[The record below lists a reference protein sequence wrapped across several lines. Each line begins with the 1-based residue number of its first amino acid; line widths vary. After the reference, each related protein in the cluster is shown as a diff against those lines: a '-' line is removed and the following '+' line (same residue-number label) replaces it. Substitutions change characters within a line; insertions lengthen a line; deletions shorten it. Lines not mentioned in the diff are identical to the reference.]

1 MIELKDV
8 SKTYN
13 AGRSTEYRALK
24 QIDLHIGARQAV
36 AVVGPSG
43 SGKTTLLS
51 IIGCMSRPSSGR
63 IWVGGR
69 EVTSLPERF
78 AAETRSTTF
87 GFVFQNYHLIKGLS
101 VLENTMIPAHP
112 TGRMHRSVKESAM
125 ALLRKMNLE
134 ARAWQRVEH
143 LSGGEQQ
150 RTAFARALI
159 NDPSV
164 IIADEPT
171 AHLDSQLSN
180 TLLEIIAGLKKE
192 GKTFLIAS
200 HDPLVYQSSIVD
212 RVIAMRDGRIVTETE
227 LKVGGMRLEARKQL
241 PRTFS
246 GAQRNVPQTSNREAQ
261 YDS

>member
-1 MIELKDV
+1 MIELKQI

-13 AGRSTEYRALK
+13 AGKPTEYTALK
-24 QIDLHIGARQAV
+24 EVNLSLKARTATV
-36 AVVGPSG
+36 FVGPSG

-63 IWVGGR
+63 IWVDGK

-78 AAETRSTTF
+78 AAETRRSTF

-112 TGRMHRSVKESAM
+112 TGKTHRAAKARAM
-125 ALLRKMNLE
+125 ALLNKMNLE
-134 ARAWQRVEH
+134 TRAGQKVEH

-159 NDPSV
+159 NDPFV

-171 AHLDSQLSN
+171 AHLDSELSK
-180 TLLEIIAGLKKE
+180 TLLEIISGLKEE
-192 GKTFLIAS
+192 GKTFLVAS

-212 RVIAMRDGRIVTETE
+212 TVITMRDGKIC
-227 LKVGGMRLEARKQL
+227 
-241 PRTFS
+241 
-246 GAQRNVPQTSNREAQ
+246 
-261 YDS
+261 